1 MHSSQKPIGFW
12 SAASMGIGAMVGA
25 GIFALLGE
33 ASAIAGSAVYIS
45 FIIGGIVAL
54 SSAYSLGKLG
64 AAFPSSGGIIEYLT
78 QSYGI
83 GYFSGSMS
91 IMLYLSAIVS
101 LSLIAE
107 AFANYATTF
116 LPGKPSPLWQPCFS
130 TGIVVLFV
138 LINLGG
144 AKDVAIWERLTVA
157 LKFIVLCAFSIAG
170 IIFINTDLL
179 SPDNYPE
186 VSNIF
191 YSLAITFFAFE
202 GFRVIT
208 NTAEDMPAPST
219 TLPKSMMASV
229 FFVMLLYVA
238 ISFAVFG
245 NLPVEKV
252 IAAKDFALAQAAL
265 PIFGTV
271 GFTIVTITA
280 LVATASAINANLYS
294 VTNVTY
300 QLAKDGELPEV
311 FGVPIAH
318 SREGLVIS
326 GILVIVLTL
335 MFDLSVIAA
344 IGSISVLFVHAVTHV
359 GHLKIISKTTA
370 SYFLVLLAALLCFL
384 AMILALIYVA
394 GKSSQVGYILLA
406 FPVASLLTEFVL
418 QKIFKRKVKPRIKP
432 SKQVQDKVP
441 NQPTG
446 QAGDSSPC

>member
-1 MHSSQKPIGFW
+1 MHTTKKPIGFW
-12 SAASMGIGAMVGA
+12 SAVSMGIGAMVGA

-45 FIIGGIVAL
+45 FIAGGIVAL

-78 QSYGI
+78 QSYGV

-101 LSLIAE
+101 LSLVAE
-107 AFANYATTF
+107 AFSNYAITF
-116 LPGKPSPLWQPCFS
+116 LPDNASPLWQPFLS
-130 TGIVVLFV
+130 AGIVVLFV

-157 LKFIVLCAFSIAG
+157 LKFVVLCVFSIAG
-170 IIFINTDLL
+170 IVFINTDLL
-179 SPDNYPE
+179 SPDRYPPPG
-186 VSNIF
+186 NIF
-191 YSLAITFFAFE
+191 YSLAVTFFAFE

-208 NTAEDMPAPST
+208 NTAEDMPQPSS

-229 FFVMLLYVA
+229 CLVMLLYVA

-245 NLPVEKV
+245 NLPVEEV
-252 IAAKDFALAQAAL
+252 VAAKDFALARAAL
-265 PIFGTV
+265 PIFGST
-271 GFTIVTITA
+271 GFAIVTITA

-311 FGVPIAH
+311 FGVAIAH

-326 GILVIVLTL
+326 GILVIVLSL

-344 IGSISVLFVHAVTHV
+344 VGSISVLFVHAVTHV
-359 GHLKIISKTTA
+359 GHLRIITRTTA
-370 SYFLVLLAALLCFL
+370 SYFLVFLAASLCFM
-384 AMILALIYVA
+384 AMVLALVYVS
-394 GKSSQVGYILLA
+394 GKSGQVGYILLGFLA
-406 FPVASLLTEFVL
+406 VSVLSEIVL
-418 QKIFKRKVKPRIKP
+418 QKAFERKVKPRIK
-432 SKQVQDKVP
+432 Q
-441 NQPTG
+441 
-446 QAGDSSPC
+446 

>member
-12 SAASMGIGAMVGA
+12 SAVSMGIGAMVGA

-33 ASAIAGSAVYIS
+33 ASTIAGSAVYIS
-45 FIIGGIVAL
+45 FVIGGIVAL

-107 AFANYATTF
+107 AFSNYAITF
-116 LPGKPSPLWQPCFS
+116 LPGTASTLWQPFLS
-130 TGIVVLFV
+130 TAIVVLFV

-144 AKDVAIWERLTVA
+144 AKDVAILERLTVG
-157 LKFIVLCAFSIAG
+157 LKFVILSVFSIAG
-170 IIFINTDLL
+170 ILVINTDLL
-179 SPDNYPE
+179 SPDHYPPT
-186 VSNIF
+186 SNIF

-208 NTAEDMPAPST
+208 NTAEDMPRPSS

-229 FFVMLLYVA
+229 FIVMLLYVA

-252 IAAKDFALAQAAL
+252 VAAKDFALAQAAL
-265 PIFGTV
+265 PTFGSI

-311 FGVPIAH
+311 FGEPIAH

-326 GILVIVLTL
+326 GILVIVLSL
-335 MFDLSVIAA
+335 AFDLSVIAA
-344 IGSISVLFVHAVTHV
+344 VGSISVLFVHAVTHV
-359 GHLKIISKTTA
+359 GHLRIISKTTA
-370 SYFLVLLAALLCFL
+370 SYFLVFLAALFCFI
-384 AMILALIYVA
+384 AMVLALVYVT
-394 GKSSQVGYILLA
+394 GKSNQVGYILLG
-406 FPVASLLTEFVL
+406 FLIVSVLTEVVL
-418 QKIFKRKVKPRIKP
+418 QKAFERKVKPRI
-432 SKQVQDKVP
+432 
-441 NQPTG
+441 T
-446 QAGDSSPC
+446 